1 MTPIATIRAS
11 SWSDLLDCSLRWY
24 SKHVLGMNLPAT
36 GAAHLG
42 TSLHA
47 GAGAFDSSRLPGGSP
62 ISATEAAGVFVDTLH
77 HPDEDVDRRDD
88 DLPLKDAERIGVA
101 LTARYCAD
109 IAPTHRYRAVELR
122 LDALDVET
130 DSGVLRFTGT
140 TDRIRET
147 ADGKAGAVDLKS
159 GKRAVEGITSGKPR
173 AVTAKHGVQVGLYT
187 LLAEQNLGI
196 TLDAPAEI
204 IGLQT
209 TEKAHVATGEIAEP
223 KLALLGTDEQPGL
236 IELAARQ
243 LKSGLM
249 IPNPGSNLCGRRFC
263 PFFSKCVYRT
273 R

>member
-1 MTPIATIRAS
+1 MTPLATIRAS
-11 SWSDLLDCSLRWY
+11 SWADLLDCSLRWA
-24 SKHVLGMNLPAT
+24 SKHVIGLNIPAT

-47 GAGAFDSSRLPGGSP
+47 GAGAYDSSRLPGGSP
-62 ISATEAAGVFVDTLH
+62 ISATDAAGVFVDTLR
-77 HPDEDVDRRDD
+77 HPEEDVDLRDD

-109 IAPTHRYRAVELR
+109 IAPTHRYLAVELHFE
-122 LDALDVET
+122 ALDVET
-130 DSGVLRFTGT
+130 DCGIIRFTGT

-159 GKRAVEGITSGKPR
+159 GKRAVEGITSGNPR
-173 AVTAKHGVQVGLYT
+173 AVTAKHGLQLGLYT
-187 LLAEQNLGI
+187 LLAEKNLGF

-209 TEKAHVATGEIAEP
+209 TEKAHVAVGEIAEP

-236 IELAARQ
+236 IELAARMFR
-243 LKSGLM
+243 SGDFM
-249 IPNPGSNLCGRRFC
+249 PNPGSMLCSSRYC
-263 PFFSKCVYRT
+263 PYYDKCIYRA